1 MTLIRTDR
9 PGTRHAR
16 RRECLRLAEQ
26 DRCSAQLASLR
37 QTCEVLAGARD
48 LVDTGW
54 IRGGWFAYETDGVRQ
69 IVGAQNL
76 ALVQH
81 RPVTAACLVG
91 ALVYGGGGVTA
102 VDSEPVRRASE
113 LTWRAL
119 TGDHHRPIN
128 WCPPPTVRAMH
139 VRDLTRWNDHPSR
152 QPADVQGLLTR
163 AHAMAAAE
171 LERHSA

>member
-69 IVGAQNL
+69 VVGAQNL

-91 ALVYGGGGVTA
+91 ALVYGGGGVAA
-102 VDSEPVRRASE
+102 VDSEPVRRAIE
-113 LTWRAL
+113 LTWSAL

-128 WCPPPTVRAMH
+128 WCPPRQSERCMSATSPAGTITNRDSLPTSRAC
-139 VRDLTRWNDHPSR
+139 
-152 QPADVQGLLTR
+152 
-163 AHAMAAAE
+163 
-171 LERHSA
+171 